1 MKALF
6 REMAFWLSVMVD
18 KKKSVYEMNKKN
30 IEDNQFE
37 INIEQHEPE
46 TFPDSIYEDDEVALD
61 EIELLN

>member
-30 IEDNQFE
+30 IEDN
-37 INIEQHEPE
+37 
-46 TFPDSIYEDDEVALD
+46 
-61 EIELLN
+61 